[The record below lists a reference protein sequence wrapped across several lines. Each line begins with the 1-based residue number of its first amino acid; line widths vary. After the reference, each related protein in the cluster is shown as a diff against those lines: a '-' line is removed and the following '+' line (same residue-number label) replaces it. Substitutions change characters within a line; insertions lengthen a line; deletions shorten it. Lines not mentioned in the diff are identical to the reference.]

1 MIANMAK
8 LRREGAAWFVGFVN
22 PVCNRSTIK
31 DAPWL

>member
-22 PVCNRSTIK
+22 PVYNRSTIK